1 MVSEERAGF
10 NRLFGQAALKNE
22 KEIEASGIAN
32 IEIDYSSQDV
42 IVYAGEPG
50 RILIKEFLRD
60 STENASVTVN
70 GDTLSC
76 RAGKSY
82 PSFFMTNRW
91 EKIEIYLP
99 PDYAGR
105 LSIQTSSG
113 DIRTDAHWDLLEFEA
128 QASSGDIRIKEV
140 TAQTIKAETS
150 SGDIRFEKAGGEC
163 EMTASSG
170 DITVLSGKGG
180 GSFETSS
187 GDITVKGI
195 AGKLEAEASSGDI
208 ELEAEELSG
217 DMEVNTTSGDMK
229 ILLPADSSFDYQG
242 SSNSGDISTSFD
254 DSLNYNKKGNRAE
267 GTWGNG
273 PAVKVR
279 TSASSGDTR
288 IAWIRK

>member
-1 MVSEERAGF
+1 MSEERAGF

-22 KEIEASGIAN
+22 KEIDASGIAS
-32 IEIDYSSQDV
+32 IEIEYSSQDV
-42 IVYAGEPG
+42 TVYAGEPG

-60 STENASVTVN
+60 STENASVTLN

-82 PSFFMTNRW
+82 PFFFMTNRW

-113 DIRTDAHWDLLEFEA
+113 DIRTDAQWEFKEFET
-128 QASSGDIRIKEV
+128 Q
-140 TAQTIKAETS
+140 
-150 SGDIRFEKAGGEC
+150 
-163 EMTASSG
+163 ASSG

-195 AGKLEAEASSGDI
+195 AGQFEAEASSGDI

-229 ILLPADSSFDYQG
+229 ILLPADGSFAYQG